1 VRCLPGWSSTPRRR
15 FSSPRLTHVFVLRLA
30 RLFVIEG
37 AATCVV
43 SIGAYFLMPDYP
55 SNTPWLTDDE
65 KWLAAARLSAD
76 DVGSTDTKHDGHWAS
91 FKQCTT
97 DWRTWLM
104 VFNFMMVTGSQT
116 IQYFIPTL
124 MGNLGYKGTMVQ
136 YMTVPG
142 AFPASLCLPPNLR
155 ADTLSLPLTV
165 YCVAAVFI
173 IVIPFSSD
181 LRKERPIH
189 ISVSLG
195 IAAVS
200 FAVIM
205 GCGSKALVAQYV
217 FLCLCVASCLALL
230 FSHPSAD
237 VLAPSLQCRRWHLR
251 LRAPRSRLDV
261 QRHLLAGREAGRHPG
276 LRQRARQ
283 LCLDLRLLPLA

>member
-1 VRCLPGWSSTPRRR
+1 MTITSAS
-15 FSSPRLTHVFVLRLA
+15 

-43 SIGAYFLMPDYP
+43 SVGAYFLMPDYP

-142 AFPASLCLPPNLR
+142 ASCSSPFMLCSLTCLTVCVPAPP
-155 ADTLSLPLTV
+155 V

-181 LRKERPIH
+181 LRKERPFH
-189 ISVSLG
+189 ISGSLG

-205 GCGSKALVAQYV
+205 GCGLKALVAQYV
-217 FLCLCVASCLALL
+217 FLCLCVAPL
-230 FSHPSAD
+230 PSSSS
-237 VLAPSLQCRRWHLR
+237 PS
-251 LRAPRSRLDV
+251 SR
-261 QRHLLAGREAGRHPG
+261 
-276 LRQRARQ
+276 
-283 LCLDLRLLPLA
+283 